1 MGTDKHEPG
10 ERGMNAAMEFLVD
23 KLKSGQATVAD
34 IGIILA
40 DTYKQTDHQSFILR
54 EQSKAI
60 KGLEDKLDE
69 IEPKV
74 RSLVEDQKRA
84 RWIINGI
91 ITLVSAVGLT
101 VGGWLYTSGVNLKN
115 ALELND
121 EKVIELAKNEDRAIL
136 RRLEEINIGIKDWVS
151 AEFVK
156 KY

>member
-1 MGTDKHEPG
+1 MSSEHLEPG

-40 DTYKQTDHQSFILR
+40 DTYKQTDHQSYVLR

-60 KGLEDKLDE
+60 KGLEEKLDE

-74 RSLVEDQKRA
+74 RSLVDDQKRA
-84 RWIINGI
+84 RWIINGV
-91 ITLVSAVGLT
+91 ITVVSAAGLT
-101 VGGWLYTSGVNLKN
+101 IGGWLYTSGASLKN
-115 ALELND
+115 AMELND
-121 EKVIELAKNEDRAIL
+121 EKIVELARIEDRTIL
-136 RRLEEINIGIKDWVS
+136 RRLEDINVSIRDWVS